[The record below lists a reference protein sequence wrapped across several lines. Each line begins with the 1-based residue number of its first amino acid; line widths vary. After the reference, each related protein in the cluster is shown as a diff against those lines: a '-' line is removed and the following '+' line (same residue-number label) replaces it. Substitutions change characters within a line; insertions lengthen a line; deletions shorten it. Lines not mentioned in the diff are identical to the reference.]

1 MYMPTFKRRKIIGAK
16 RTKNKTRYKGRG
28 QGRIKKDGDGEMKC
42 NPGVVGKQKIAN
54 GSCITLE
61 IKEKLKEVVPNEA
74 EIIRDCDA
82 DDKCIVDS
90 IPKSA
95 KSFVEKH
102 AFAPKQPS
110 TWKKNKNTWL
120 SNFDISDVM
129 KQYQDADKYSDFFFH
144 DPTYRDFDTMV
155 GANSCVSNE
164 ICQFSLDK
172 HVANGKRKFGF
183 VFNLANHT
191 QPGSHWIALYV
202 DIDAEFAFFFN
213 STGERI
219 PNEVNA
225 LVKRIQKQASAIV
238 KPGTHPPR
246 HYKIKLHTN
255 YNYDHQEGNTECG
268 MYALFFI
275 ITMLTNKHDDIEFK
289 SHREKTNFF
298 KKYKIEDGFVE
309 KLRSE
314 YFNR

>member
-1 MYMPTFKRRKIIGAK
+1 MPTFKRRKILGANK
-16 RTKNKTRYKGRG
+16 KTNRTRHTH
-28 QGRIKKDGDGEMKC
+28 RISKKVENNMKC
-42 NPGVVGKQKIAN
+42 NPAVSDKQKIAD
-54 GSCITLE
+54 GSCISVE
-61 IKEKLKEVVPNEA
+61 IAKKIKEVVPNEA
-74 EIIRDCDA
+74 EVIRDCDA

-90 IPKSA
+90 IPDKSV

-102 AFAPKQPS
+102 AFAPKQPA

-129 KQYQDADKYSDFFFH
+129 KQYEDADKYRDFFFH
-144 DPTYRDFDTMV
+144 NPTYKDFDKKV
-155 GANSCVSNE
+155 GANSCVSDE
-164 ICQFSLDK
+164 ICQFSLAE

-191 QPGSHWIALYV
+191 QPGSHWIALYI
-202 DIDAEFAFFFN
+202 DIDDEFAFFFN
-213 STGERI
+213 STGEKI
-219 PNEVNA
+219 PTEVSA
-225 LVKRIQKQASAIV
+225 LVKRIQKQASTIV
-238 KPGTHPPR
+238 KPGTNPTRP
-246 HYKIKLHTN
+246 YKIKLHTN

-275 ITMLTNKHDDIEFK
+275 ITMLTNKHDEVEFK
-289 SHREKTNFF
+289 SLREKTNFF